1 MKKYLNGLLI
11 SGLMVTVGAAALPV
25 PAGAI
30 DPIGSKHCT
39 GSNRNTAVCRSQG
52 DRADNLIGNVV
63 NILMFILGAVST
75 IMIIVGG
82 LKYVTSNGDSNSIQ
96 SAKTTILYSVVG
108 LVVAIS
114 ASAIVSFVLGQL

>member
-1 MKKYLNGLLI
+1 M
-11 SGLMVTVGAAALPV
+11 
-25 PAGAI
+25 
-30 DPIGSKHCT
+30 
-39 GSNRNTAVCRSQG
+39 
-52 DRADNLIGNVV
+52 IGNVV